1 MALAVA
7 YTDTLIFGVIIGGKL
22 GYFAVIPG
30 DIITYV
36 PWEILGLYRHCIDV
50 ELYTLVLHFAYVG
63 GDLIGKVRSG
73 RSIYG
78 IQQVFGV
85 LLVVFNATV
94 DAVVEESVVD
104 GKVVGDSLFPF
115 QVGTVAVRFQ

>member
-1 MALAVA
+1 M
-7 YTDTLIFGVIIGGKL
+7 FHE
-22 GYFAVIPG
+22 
-30 DIITYV
+30 
-36 PWEILGLYRHCIDV
+36 EILGLYRHCIDV
-50 ELYTLVLHFAYVG
+50 ELYTLVFHFAYVG
-63 GDLIGKVRSG
+63 GDLIGKFVPAG
-73 RSIYG
+73 AFTVF
-78 IQQVFGV
+78 QQVFGV